1 MKIFN
6 ENVSMIFST
15 FTKDGKLLD
24 IIKRNLNAVVIRHNV
39 IADNIANADTPGF
52 KRAEVSFESQL
63 KRALDSEKEPKYPTK
78 MTHIKHIPFDEVI
91 DYKTVKPRIS
101 IEYDTFYRNDKN
113 GVDIDKE
120 MVEFTKNAMRYN
132 LLVEM
137 YNRNIKKIE
146 IVMRSSA

>member
-1 MKIFN
+1 
-6 ENVSMIFST
+6 MIFST
-15 FTKDGKLLD
+15 SNRDGKLLD
-24 IIKRNLNAVVIRHNV
+24 IIKRDLDAVVIRHNV

-63 KRALDSEKEPKYPTK
+63 KRALDSEKKPDYPAK
-78 MTHIKHIPFDEVI
+78 MTHSRHIPFDEVI
-91 DYKTVKPRIS
+91 DYRTVKPRIS
-101 IEYDTFYRNDKN
+101 IDYDTFYRNDKN

-120 MVEFTKNAMRYN
+120 MVDFSKNAMRYN

-146 IVMRSSA
+146 MVIRSTV